1 MPCFCKSNFSSA
13 SVLVT
18 LCSTGT
24 TTMLSICLLTCSAKY
39 IPQVRWWST
48 IIVVKY
54 VPKIGK
60 CSPFLDSNQ
69 DFKQWSISI
78 WMNEWMNWMIKL
90 NENKQTTNRQQTDN
104 KEKKQKTKKI
114 RRRKEWMKNVC
125 VTCDGGLCVSTERTY
140 TLLDRH
146 LWRRGRL

>member
-1 MPCFCKSNFSSA
+1 MPCFCKSNFSST

-78 WMNEWMNWMIKL
+78 WMNEWMNGMIKL
-90 NENKQTTNRQQTDN
+90 NENKQTTNTHTTNRQQRKETEN
-104 KEKKQKTKKI
+104 KENPE
-114 RRRKEWMKNVC
+114 KERMNEECVC
-125 VTCDGGLCVSTERTY
+125 DV
-140 TLLDRH
+140 
-146 LWRRGRL
+146 WRRAVCKYGTNVYFTGQTLVTSW